1 MYNLWNRIKSGIS
14 DIVKSRTFIAI
25 IMFCVLSAVLL
36 QRVFYLQ
43 IVKGQNYTDKYELQI
58 QKTKEVEG
66 TRGNIYDRNG
76 VLLAYN
82 ELAYSVTIQDNGD
95 YDKKSEKNKALNQIV
110 TKVINIVESNGD
122 SVINDFG
129 IILDANSEYS
139 FVAESDTQRLRFI
152 ADVYG
157 KKTIDELSDKQKSQ
171 SAADI
176 MHYLCTD
183 KTYGYGINEKKL
195 DKTMILKL
203 VNVRYAM
210 SLNSYQKY
218 ISTTIASDV
227 SDQTVADIMEN
238 SDSLQGVNIEEESL
252 RRYTDS
258 KCFANLI
265 GYTGQISTDEY
276 DALSKEDQ
284 EIYSKTDTVGKSGL
298 EKVLDSTLRGKKGE
312 VKLYVNNVGK
322 VLDTVQSTEPKA
334 GNDVYLSLDAN
345 LQKAAYNILEQELAG
360 ILLSKI
366 QNTLDFDRNSVSDGS
381 DVMIPIGDVYNALIA
396 NDVVNMTHF
405 SENDAKSTEQ
415 EVYNTFSGYK
425 EQVLASLSSTLAD
438 PNAAAYKDDSKE
450 MQAYLSYI
458 VTDIL
463 TNNTGILN
471 SSVIDKNDETY
482 KAWKTDETINVYTF
496 LNYAVSQNW
505 IDTSKLQNYTSN
517 GGKYSDSSETFQA
530 IISYLNEHLQSD
542 NSFDKLIYKYMIKAG
557 SITGRELC
565 MILYEQN
572 ILNYDESQYNALASG
587 ATTAYDFMR
596 GKIQT
601 LEITPGQLG
610 LEPCTGSFVMTDT
623 STGQVLA
630 CVSYP
635 GYDNNRLANNMDST
649 YYNQLVTASSRPFY
663 NKATQEKTAP
673 GSTYKPLSAIAGLTE
688 GVISTD
694 SRLPCHGIYEKIEPN
709 PKCWIY
715 PNAHGSLDVS
725 GAIENSCNSFFYEV
739 GYRLSLKDNG
749 INSISQDNNQ
759 GDATNAYYSSE
770 LGLQKLSKYAQMF
783 GLGTTSGMEIP
794 EADPQI
800 SDDSSVPSAIGQ
812 GTNNYTTSQLAR
824 YVTTIANKG
833 TLFDLTL
840 LNKTTDVKGNVI
852 EESRPKINN
861 TLSDI
866 SASTW
871 DAVHEGMRNVV
882 LVSHSSTFSDINRSG
897 FQLSGKTGTA
907 QQSKTHPDHALF
919 IGFAPSDSPEV
930 AFATRIANGYSSTY
944 AAEVARDVMKYYY
957 QLTPENELI
966 TGTASSIGSNAS
978 NEG

>member
-635 GYDNNRLANNMDST
+635 GYDNNRLANTMDSA
-649 YYNQLVTASSRPFY
+649 YYNQLNTGRANIFY
-663 NKATQEKTAP
+663 NRATQEKTAP
-673 GSTYKPLSAIAGLTE
+673 GSTFKMISATAGLEE
-688 GVISTD
+688 GYIDAYTTTYCSGSFNTVTPS
-694 SRLPCHGIYEKIEPN
+694 

-715 PNAHGSLDVS
+715 PGGHGALNVVQSLQH
-725 GAIENSCNSFFYEV
+725 SCNVFYYQL
-739 GYRLSLKDNG
+739 GYNMGIDSNG
-749 INSISQDNNQ
+749 NYDSD
-759 GDATNAYYSSE
+759 
-770 LGLQKLSKYAQMF
+770 LGTDKLRKYAAMY
-783 GLGTTSGMEIP
+783 GLDRKSGVEIP
-794 EADPQI
+794 EAAPQI
-800 SDDSSVPSAIGQ
+800 SDEYSIQSAIGQ
-812 GTNNYTTSQLAR
+812 GTNNFTVSQLNR
-824 YVTTIANKG
+824 YVTAVANSG
-833 TLFDLTL
+833 TVYDLTL
-840 LNKTTDVKGNVI
+840 IDKTTDAAGNLIKDYSAEVDSTMD
-852 EESRPKINN
+852 EIN
-861 TLSDI
+861 S
-866 SASTW
+866 STW
-871 DAVHEGMRNVV
+871 DLIHQGMEQMVA
-882 LVSHSSTFSDINRSG
+882 SSTTFTGLDFSMA
-897 FQLSGKTGTA
+897 GKTGTA
-907 QQSKTHPDHALF
+907 QHNELHADHVLF
-919 IGFAPSDSPEV
+919 VGYAPAEQPQLSIAVRITYGYNSGYASEIGRDIAKVYFNPET
-930 AFATRIANGYSSTY
+930 AG
-944 AAEVARDVMKYYY
+944 
-957 QLTPENELI
+957 ELI
-966 TGTASSIGSNAS
+966 TGSAANLG
-978 NEG
+978 EGIAGD

>member
-1 MYNLWNRIKSGIS
+1 M
-14 DIVKSRTFIAI
+14 
-25 IMFCVLSAVLL
+25 
-36 QRVFYLQ
+36 
-43 IVKGQNYTDKYELQI
+43 NY
-58 QKTKEVEG
+58 
-66 TRGNIYDRNG
+66 
-76 VLLAYN
+76 
-82 ELAYSVTIQDNGD
+82 
-95 YDKKSEKNKALNQIV
+95 
-110 TKVINIVESNGD
+110 
-122 SVINDFG
+122 
-129 IILDANSEYS
+129 
-139 FVAESDTQRLRFI
+139 
-152 ADVYG
+152 
-157 KKTIDELSDKQKSQ
+157 KQKSQ

-530 IISYLNEHLQSD
+530 IISYLNEHLKSD

-635 GYDNNRLANNMDST
+635 GYDNNRLANTMDSA
-649 YYNQLVTASSRPFY
+649 YYNQLNTGRANIFY
-663 NKATQEKTAP
+663 NRATQEKTAP
-673 GSTYKPLSAIAGLTE
+673 GSTFKMISATAGLEE
-688 GVISTD
+688 GYIDAYTTTYCSGSFNTVTPS
-694 SRLPCHGIYEKIEPN
+694 

-715 PNAHGSLDVS
+715 PGGHGALNVVQSLQH
-725 GAIENSCNSFFYEV
+725 SCNVFYYQL
-739 GYRLSLKDNG
+739 GYNMGIDSNG
-749 INSISQDNNQ
+749 NYDSD
-759 GDATNAYYSSE
+759 
-770 LGLQKLSKYAQMF
+770 LGTDKLRKYAAMY
-783 GLGTTSGMEIP
+783 GLDRKSGVEIP
-794 EADPQI
+794 EAAPQI
-800 SDDSSVPSAIGQ
+800 SDEYSIQSAIGQ
-812 GTNNYTTSQLAR
+812 GTNNFTVSQLNR
-824 YVTTIANKG
+824 YVTAVANSG
-833 TLFDLTL
+833 TVYDLTL
-840 LNKTTDVKGNVI
+840 IDKTTDAAGNLIKDYSAEVDSTMD
-852 EESRPKINN
+852 EIN
-861 TLSDI
+861 S
-866 SASTW
+866 STW
-871 DAVHEGMRNVV
+871 DLIHQGMEQMVA
-882 LVSHSSTFSDINRSG
+882 SSTTFTGLDFSMA
-897 FQLSGKTGTA
+897 GKTGTA
-907 QQSKTHPDHALF
+907 QHNELHADHVLF
-919 IGFAPSDSPEV
+919 VGYAPAEQPQLSIAVRITYGYNSGYASEIGRDIAKVYFNPET
-930 AFATRIANGYSSTY
+930 AG
-944 AAEVARDVMKYYY
+944 
-957 QLTPENELI
+957 ELI
-966 TGTASSIGSNAS
+966 TGSAANLG
-978 NEG
+978 EGIAGD